1 MNRLRIIREMKDK
14 TLEEVAQALSVTRG
28 TVQRFEMGQRNVNLN
43 WLERFADYYGVNI
56 AELVTDDFDAQIDTT
71 LLEEVVGYAIERC
84 KNEKVDGKTLVK
96 VIAITY
102 ARCQKAKEDVKKGQI
117 KEKVDDMLACVL

>member
-1 MNRLRIIREMKDK
+1 MNRLRIVREMKKK
-14 TLEEVAQALSVTRG
+14 TLEEVGEAMGTTRA
-28 TVQRFEMGQRNVNLN
+28 TIQRFETGGRNISLI
-43 WLERFADYYGVNI
+43 WLEKLADYYGVNI
-56 AELVTDDFDAQIDTT
+56 AELVTDDFDQQIDTV

-84 KNEKVDGKTLVK
+84 KNEKVDGKTLAK

-102 ARCQKAKEDVKKGQI
+102 GRCQKAKENEKTGQI